1 MKGFRRP
8 AGGEIHE
15 FGELDID
22 GQASPMRQEI
32 VRGPVAPHEGLWI
45 FGFSLWVS
53 QCLPMGNNGLSKRR
67 GVDIR
72 SLCLVAQLHGG
83 RDALFG
89 WMAERVADDPF
100 ARGRGASQPPGAQG
114 KGEFQVILGDVT
126 NMICHTAAHI

>member
-15 FGELDID
+15 FAELDID

-53 QCLPMGNNGLSKRR
+53 QCLPMGNNGCPNGEGWTSGHFAWWRNCMAAGMPFLEGWRSAWRMTHLRPAEAPLS
-67 GVDIR
+67 
-72 SLCLVAQLHGG
+72 H
-83 RDALFG
+83 
-89 WMAERVADDPF
+89 RVHR
-100 ARGRGASQPPGAQG
+100 ARASSR
-114 KGEFQVILGDVT
+114 
-126 NMICHTAAHI
+126 